1 VPDPIE
7 LTAVPFEQN
16 GVMAFMGVATAGAL
30 DSICSVPW
38 MNPQS
43 KSKDFAND
51 ILNGTMDENQWQRMV
66 DHTRVNDIRNFS
78 EQEDKN
84 LFNPILLY
92 VDNKHVKITGKEKEK
107 KISVPFD
114 FLKEH
119 LGAFTDYF
127 PKPEEIDHRPV
138 WIIDGQHRVRGFG
151 SSKRG
156 SRLPI
161 PFVLLTGDGDPEQ
174 LAEVALLFTQINTT
188 SKPLDDLHK
197 MYLNYQFCV
206 ADGISNYGVKLDNS
220 GEKIIGTYGL
230 PEPTDE
236 GRISRRTYELALW
249 LAAHSESPVLD
260 CVIFQQPPNLKPP
273 NKMVY
278 DAKKFDA
285 ATASWFASGIY
296 RDKETDEFANDEV
309 LNFLKALHTNC
320 NNWPDGVLR
329 WVTGKGNG
337 KNFLQGRG
345 PFRIVLDTHRFCTE
359 RILESE
365 PKISRPISVERYMEE
380 MAPIRWVDWSA
391 TSLKKSG
398 LQGQK
403 NENIRHVNLWIKT
416 AIENGIAF
424 DTEDILNPELES
436 VPGKGLI
443 ANPKAIDPV
452 KTSDIDFPGI
462 TTLNLEVE
470 IPIHCLSVNWEI
482 EGSVDGDKW
491 KDIEIPGDAIGN
503 TGSRKT
509 IAIRGAHISPN
520 QYLRIRA
527 KFTNGIGS
535 TYSEWVTYSSPSV

>member
-1 VPDPIE
+1 MTGGIGGTFDDGEDFSEFIEMCYEKATNYETDIWTDPDTYDTLPEQMQKVREKLDEIYDRGFINPDSVSYQINETIKSYAKKPDDFRWGWWRKGNRIVDLTHEDGTPIGNDSSLLVATKLHTGAGIIKHTYKGVPDPIE

-92 VDNKHVKITGKEKEK
+92 VDNKHVKITGEEKEK

-260 CVIFQQPPNLKPP
+260 CVIFQQPPNLKH
-273 NKMVY
+273 
-278 DAKKFDA
+278 
-285 ATASWFASGIY
+285 
-296 RDKETDEFANDEV
+296 
-309 LNFLKALHTNC
+309 LL
-320 NNWPDGVLR
+320 
-329 WVTGKGNG
+329 
-337 KNFLQGRG
+337 
-345 PFRIVLDTHRFCTE
+345 
-359 RILESE
+359 
-365 PKISRPISVERYMEE
+365 PK
-380 MAPIRWVDWSA
+380 
-391 TSLKKSG
+391 
-398 LQGQK
+398 
-403 NENIRHVNLWIKT
+403 
-416 AIENGIAF
+416 
-424 DTEDILNPELES
+424 
-436 VPGKGLI
+436 
-443 ANPKAIDPV
+443 
-452 KTSDIDFPGI
+452 
-462 TTLNLEVE
+462 
-470 IPIHCLSVNWEI
+470 
-482 EGSVDGDKW
+482 
-491 KDIEIPGDAIGN
+491 
-503 TGSRKT
+503 
-509 IAIRGAHISPN
+509 
-520 QYLRIRA
+520 
-527 KFTNGIGS
+527 
-535 TYSEWVTYSSPSV
+535 